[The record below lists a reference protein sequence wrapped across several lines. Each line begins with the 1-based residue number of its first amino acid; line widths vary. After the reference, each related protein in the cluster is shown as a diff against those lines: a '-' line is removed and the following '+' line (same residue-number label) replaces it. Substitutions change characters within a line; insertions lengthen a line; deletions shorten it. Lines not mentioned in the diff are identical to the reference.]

1 MLIDGESLTIEDVY
15 KVACLKE
22 RVELD
27 KTVKN
32 KVERSRKIVEE
43 YAKEEKVAYGIT
55 TGLGELCNV
64 FIHKDQIDQLQK
76 NLIRSH
82 STCVGNYLGE
92 KFVRAAILLRAN
104 SLSKGYSGV
113 RYELIERLISLLN
126 KDITPCIPEKGSVG
140 ASGDLAPL
148 AHIALV
154 LMGEGDAFH
163 NGKLMKAEDAL
174 KAAGIEKIELKAK
187 EGLALIN
194 GTQIMTAI
202 AALCIYDAKILF
214 DNALKAAAMSL
225 EALRGT
231 DRAFLKEIQKVRPHK
246 GQIAVAKKMMYL
258 LKESENILSH
268 RHCEKVQ
275 DAYTL
280 RCIPQVLGPSLET
293 IEYAESIVNIEL
305 NSATDN
311 PLIFDSPLTG
321 GNFHGQPIALAMDF
335 LGIALSEIGSISE
348 RRINRLMNPHL
359 SELPPFLAKNSG
371 LNTGFMIAHYTAAS
385 LVSENKILAH
395 PASVDSIPVSADQ
408 EDHVSMGTIA
418 ARKCYEILQNVK
430 NIVAIEF
437 LAASQGIDLL
447 KYKPSYEIQKI
458 HKKIR
463 EKIPFME
470 KDRPIY
476 RDIEKMRE
484 IMENPL

>member
-1 MLIDGESLTIEDVY
+1 MLIDGESLTIEYVY

-27 KTVKN
+27 ETVRN

-43 YAKEEKVAYGIT
+43 YTKEEKVAYGIT

-64 FIHKDQIDQLQK
+64 FIHKDQTDQLQK

-82 STCVGNYLGE
+82 STGVGKCLDE

-104 SLSKGYSGV
+104 SLAKGYSGV
-113 RYELIERLISLLN
+113 RYVLIDRLISLLN
-126 KDITPCIPEKGSVG
+126 KNVVPYVPEKGSVG

-154 LMGEGDAFH
+154 LIGEGDAFY

-174 KAAGIEKIELKAK
+174 KKVGIEKIELKAK

-194 GTQIMTAI
+194 GTQIMTAV
-202 AALCIYDAKILF
+202 ATLCIYEVKILF
-214 DNALKAAAMSL
+214 DNVLKAAAMSL

-246 GQIAVAKKMMYL
+246 GQMIVAEKMMNL

-268 RHCEKVQ
+268 RRHEKVQ

-293 IEYAESIVNIEL
+293 IEYVENIVNIEL

-335 LGIALSEIGSISE
+335 LGIAISEIGNLSE

-359 SELPPFLAKNSG
+359 SELPPFLAKNPG
-371 LNTGFMIAHYTAAS
+371 LNTGFMLAHYTAAS

-418 ARKCYEILQNVK
+418 SRKCYEILQNVK
-430 NIVAIEF
+430 NIIAIEF
-437 LAASQGIDLL
+437 LTACQGIDFL
-447 KYKPSYEIQKI
+447 KYKPSSEIQKI
-458 HKKIR
+458 HEKIR
-463 EKIPFME
+463 EKISFME
-470 KDRPIY
+470 EDRPIY
-476 RDIEKMRE
+476 KDIEKMRE
-484 IMENPL
+484 IMEIPL

>member
-27 KTVKN
+27 ETVRN

-43 YAKEEKVAYGIT
+43 YTKEEKVAYGIT

-82 STCVGNYLGE
+82 STCVGDYLDE

-104 SLSKGYSGV
+104 SLAKGYSGV

-126 KDITPCIPEKGSVG
+126 KDITPCVPEKGSVG

-154 LMGEGDAFH
+154 LMGEGEVFH
-163 NGKLMKAEDAL
+163 ENKIMKAEDAL
-174 KAAGIEKIELKAK
+174 KKVGIEKIDLKAK

-194 GTQIMTAI
+194 GTQIMTAV
-202 AALCIYDAKILF
+202 AALCIYEAKILF

-231 DRAFLKEIQKVRPHK
+231 DRAFLKEIQK
-246 GQIAVAKKMMYL
+246 MMNL
-258 LKESENILSH
+258 LKGSENILSH
-268 RHCEKVQ
+268 RHCKKVQ

-293 IEYAESIVNIEL
+293 IEYAENIVNIEL

-335 LGIALSEIGSISE
+335 LGIAISEIGNLSE

-418 ARKCYEILQNVK
+418 SRKCYEILQNVK
-430 NIVAIEF
+430 NIIAIEF
-437 LAASQGIDLL
+437 LAACQGIDFLE
-447 KYKPSYEIQKI
+447 YKPGPEIQKI

-470 KDRPIY
+470 EDRPIY
-476 RDIEKMRE
+476 KDIKKMRE
-484 IMENPL
+484 IMEIPL

>member
-27 KTVKN
+27 ETVRN

-43 YAKEEKVAYGIT
+43 YTKEEKVAYGIT

-64 FIHKDQIDQLQK
+64 FIHKDQTDRLQK

-82 STCVGNYLGE
+82 STGVGKCLDE

-104 SLSKGYSGV
+104 SLAKGYSGV
-113 RYELIERLISLLN
+113 RYVLIDRLISLLN
-126 KDITPCIPEKGSVG
+126 KNVVPYVPEKGSVG

-154 LMGEGDAFH
+154 LIGEGDAFY

-174 KAAGIEKIELKAK
+174 KKVGIEKIELKAK

-194 GTQIMTAI
+194 GTQIMTAV
-202 AALCIYDAKILF
+202 AALCIYEVKILF
-214 DNALKAAAMSL
+214 DNVLKAAAMSL

-246 GQIAVAKKMMYL
+246 GQMIVAEKMMNL
-258 LKESENILSH
+258 LKESENILNH
-268 RHCEKVQ
+268 RRHEKVQ

-280 RCIPQVLGPSLET
+280 RCIPQALGPSLET
-293 IEYAESIVNIEL
+293 IEYAENIVNIEL

-335 LGIALSEIGSISE
+335 LGIAISEIGDLSE

-359 SELPPFLAKNSG
+359 SELPPFLAKNPG
-371 LNTGFMIAHYTAAS
+371 LNTGFMLAHYTAAS

-418 ARKCYEILQNVK
+418 SRKCYEILQNVK
-430 NIVAIEF
+430 NIIAIEF
-437 LAASQGIDLL
+437 LAASQGIDFL
-447 KYKPSYEIQKI
+447 KYKPGPEIQKI

-470 KDRPIY
+470 EDRPIY
-476 RDIEKMRE
+476 KDIGKMRE
-484 IMENPL
+484 IMEKPL